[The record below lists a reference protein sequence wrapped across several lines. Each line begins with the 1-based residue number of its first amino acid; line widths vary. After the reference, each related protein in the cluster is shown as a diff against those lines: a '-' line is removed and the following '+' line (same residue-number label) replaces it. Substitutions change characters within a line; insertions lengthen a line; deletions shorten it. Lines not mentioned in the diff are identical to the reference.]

1 VKIGVLA
8 LQGDVREHIRSLG
21 DCGVTAVAVKRP
33 DEISAVDALV
43 IPGGESTTIAKLARS
58 FGVFDLI
65 TSRIHDGMPVYGSC
79 AGMILIANT
88 VCKESLKVGSR

>member
-1 VKIGVLA
+1 MKIGVLA

-21 DCGVTAVAVKRP
+21 DCGVIATPVRRVS
-33 DEISAVDALV
+33 EIEAIDALV

-65 TSRIHDGMPVYGSC
+65 ARQSVCDAVHLS
-79 AGMILIANT
+79 LIVA
-88 VCKESLKVGSR
+88 KV

>member
-43 IPGGESTTIAKLARS
+43 IPGGESTTIAKLART

-65 TSRIHDGMPVYGSC
+65 ISAHSRWHAGLRILRWNDSYCKYGS
-79 AGMILIANT
+79 
-88 VCKESLKVGSR
+88 